1 MVRDRVA
8 DKSLFA
14 GVGSKFWCFDDSSS
28 EKIIGWFDI
37 A

>member
-1 MVRDRVA
+1 MLRDRVA
-8 DKSLFA
+8 DKSFFT

-28 EKIIGWFDI
+28 EKIIGRFDI